1 MSLPDGVPCTTL
13 VNMTVDFF
21 NCQPSLQEKLR
32 KMREFL
38 LGRNQVSVREQ
49 FIIYLYIYKENL

>member
-1 MSLPDGVPCTTL
+1 
-13 VNMTVDFF
+13 MTVDFF

-38 LGRNQVSVREQ
+38 LSRNQVSVMEQ
-49 FIIYLYIYKENL
+49 FIIKTFPKNIDLLN